1 MAAEE
6 EAAHRLIFSPS
17 LPHSLIPFPPL
28 YALASSSS
36 TSATAGAAPAAMSTS
51 SGGKKFRAFEH
62 LGREVVCYRLRYVRL
77 YVRDRV
83 LRLEISVLVERLE
96 ISVLESIRC
105 AYPAEH
111 GRFDTALHPERALL
125 ERNHPRTPTRGSS
138 VCLLVRMHVE
148 LFQVLEEHQRSSNLI
163 TSS

>member
-83 LRLEISVLVERLE
+83 LRLEISVLVERPDQYRSKL
-96 ISVLESIRC
+96 
-105 AYPAEH
+105 
-111 GRFDTALHPERALL
+111 
-125 ERNHPRTPTRGSS
+125 TR
-138 VCLLVRMHVE
+138 VVRMKV
-148 LFQVLEEHQRSSNLI
+148 
-163 TSS
+163 